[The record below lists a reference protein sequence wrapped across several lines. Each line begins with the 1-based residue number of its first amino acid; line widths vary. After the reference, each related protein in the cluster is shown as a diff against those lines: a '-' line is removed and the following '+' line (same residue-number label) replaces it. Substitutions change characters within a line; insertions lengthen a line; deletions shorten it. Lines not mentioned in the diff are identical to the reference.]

1 MKCSK
6 CEKEIDGDCKF
17 CSNCGKH
24 IEEKSELDIEGLAKL
39 CSKVWYVLGYVRAK
53 CTKEELEKYEDSIR
67 KCDQDMFNWY
77 KDVVDHWEKWV
88 KENNE
93 KNKKT
98 NGSKRAGIPKAKRAK
113 IK

>member
-6 CEKEIDGDCKF
+6 CEKEIDNDCKF

-24 IEEKSELDIEGLAKL
+24 IEKPELDIEGLAKI
-39 CSKVWYVLGYVRAK
+39 CSKVWYILGYVRAK
-53 CTKEELEKYEDSIR
+53 STKEELDEFEERIR
-67 KCDQDMFNWY
+67 KCDSCMFDLYNE
-77 KDVVDHWEKWV
+77 VVAHWREWV

-98 NGSKRAGIPKAKRAK
+98 NGSKRAGIPKAERAK